1 MVCGIGVDVAVGE
14 GSDCAP
20 SDSESISA
28 WLAEGAS
35 CAAVPA
41 VEAGVAG
48 GAEVDGDACD
58 CNSWALATLLGC
70 TGALMLSIKKSMPG
84 RR

>member
-28 WLAEGAS
+28 WLAEGTS
-35 CAAVPA
+35 DVAVPT

-48 GAEVDGDACD
+48 GAEVDGDARD
-58 CNSWALATLLGC
+58 CSSCVLATLLG
-70 TGALMLSIKKSMPG
+70 
-84 RR
+84 